1 MANGDSPKARIEMV
15 DPQTARR
22 WIERGEVVLVD
33 VREPHEYAMER
44 IQGATLVP
52 LSSFDPSNIPDPGGK
67 RLLLMCASGI
77 RCGMASE
84 LLSRAGY
91 VELYRLAGGI
101 MGWKAAGGPVI
112 PSVHK
117 PTQSGSHYIL

>member
-1 MANGDSPKARIEMV
+1 MHDMSNGDSRKPRIEMV

-22 WIERGEVVLVD
+22 WMERGEALLID
-33 VREPHEYAMER
+33 VREPHEFAMER

-52 LSSFDPSNIPDPGGK
+52 LSSFDPSNVPNADGK

-84 LLSRAGY
+84 ILARAGHG
-91 VELYRLAGGI
+91 ELYRLAGGL
-101 MGWKAAGGPVI
+101 MGWKAAGGPV
-112 PSVHK
+112 VHDR
-117 PTQSGSHYIL
+117 

>member
-1 MANGDSPKARIEMV
+1 MV

-22 WIERGEVVLVD
+22 WMERDEVVLVD
-33 VREPHEYAMER
+33 VREPHEFAMER

-52 LSSFDPSNIPDPGGK
+52 LSSFDPSNIPDAAGK

-91 VELYRLAGGI
+91 EELYQLAGGI

-112 PSVHK
+112 QGP
-117 PTQSGSHYIL
+117 

>member
-112 PSVHK
+112 QGP
-117 PTQSGSHYIL
+117 